1 MEILEGVICRG
12 HKEAEAE
19 ADDTL
24 QELHNS
30 SDDQKPNS
38 ITA

>member
-1 MEILEGVICRG
+1 MEILEGVTCRG
-12 HKEAEAE
+12 HKDAE

-38 ITA
+38 IIA